1 MILTSK
7 DRQPSTRWTQQLKT
21 TDEKERF
28 LQALKN
34 DTLVLG
40 RLRDIIEEDIAA
52 LSRRE
57 VRLDSY
63 DSPSWAYRQ
72 AHLNGVSQSLQGL
85 RDLLSFLK

>member
-1 MILTSK
+1 MTLTSEHK
-7 DRQPSTRWTQQLKT
+7 PSTRWTQQLKSPE
-21 TDEKERF
+21 EKEKF
-28 LQALKN
+28 LSALLN

-57 VRLDSY
+57 VRSDSY
-63 DSPSWAYRQ
+63 DSPAWAYKQ
-72 AHLNGVSQSLQGL
+72 AHLNGVKQALYGL

>member
-1 MILTSK
+1 MTLTS
-7 DRQPSTRWTQQLKT
+7 DRKPSTRWTQQLKT

-40 RLRDIIEEDIAA
+40 RLREILEEDIAA

-57 VRLDSY
+57 VRMDSY

-72 AHLNGVSQSLQGL
+72 AHLNGVAQTLQGL